1 MVVDIL
7 SAEPVSGP
15 LPDTC
20 FEFSSVRTVRAC
32 GRCRESELP
41 LIGRVAWGLG
51 RKLQPMDLTP
61 SGPSPSGP

>member
-51 RKLQPMDLTP
+51 RKLQCRWI
-61 SGPSPSGP
+61 